1 MKKTPAC
8 RNCLKPNHEH
18 ALGDVCMKCVEN
30 WRWSPSRPRLAPAK
44 RALKRVYSLVAAE
57 RILFESRAVSPSD
70 REFIRKANMTPTK
83 QAREARKRLE
93 EKASAWI
100 DAQDDFYASSDSYLA
115 GLLEGLEMAAEL
127 VDDNHE
133 LKLGAS
139 IRQLKGEG

>member
-1 MKKTPAC
+1 
-8 RNCLKPNHEH
+8 
-18 ALGDVCMKCVEN
+18 
-30 WRWSPSRPRLAPAK
+30 
-44 RALKRVYSLVAAE
+44 
-57 RILFESRAVSPSD
+57 
-70 REFIRKANMTPTK
+70 MTPTK